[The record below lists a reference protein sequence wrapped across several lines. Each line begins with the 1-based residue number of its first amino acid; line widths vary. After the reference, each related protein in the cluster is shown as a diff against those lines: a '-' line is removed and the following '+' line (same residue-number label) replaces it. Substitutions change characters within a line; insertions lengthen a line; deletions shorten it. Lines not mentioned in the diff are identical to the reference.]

1 MNVDSGALK
10 FDKGKKLKIVTRDDM
25 ADPDWEKEYE
35 SEELN
40 FDDHDMFDDERALN
54 TCLSCIYDEQAN
66 QELCFQSRY
75 RF

>member
-1 MNVDSGALK
+1 
-10 FDKGKKLKIVTRDDM
+10 M

-40 FDDHDMFDDERALN
+40 FDDHDMSDDERALN
-54 TCLSCIYDEQAN
+54 TCLSCIYNEQAN